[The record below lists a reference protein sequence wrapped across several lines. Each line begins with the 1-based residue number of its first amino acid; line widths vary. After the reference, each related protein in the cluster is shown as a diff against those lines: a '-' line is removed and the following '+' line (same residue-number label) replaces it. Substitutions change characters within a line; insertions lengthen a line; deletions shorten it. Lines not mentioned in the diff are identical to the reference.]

1 MTTQQQINDKIFEL
15 IDLYIE
21 AKIPMSR
28 MSVDYD
34 VGGPVVYID
43 FFRYGELV
51 IREPSGSDKNK
62 LDHIQSVFNKGSWN
76 D

>member
-15 IDLYIE
+15 IDLYIA
-21 AKIPMSR
+21 AKIPITR

-34 VGGPVVYID
+34 VGDIVVVYVD

-51 IREPSGSDKNK
+51 IREPSSSDKNK
-62 LDHIQSVFNKGSWN
+62 LDYIQSVFHKGFLE
-76 D
+76 